1 MPISGE
7 FNQHLQQLA
16 NHIPMWVDVMIGFA
30 GLWGLFM
37 WLFGHRMI
45 RPTVTITGLVAGAVI
60 GGLIGR
66 SMLEGNAVVFAAIG
80 GGVVGAIAT
89 WMLFRIWMAVLL
101 AVTLAAMAPWAVIA
115 WEGVTPPPSPVA
127 DLKETAKQI
136 LEDGMDNLAP
146 NGESDGPIIFG
157 RPENDEQAA
166 EQNEGLAK
174 RITEAAKA
182 GWENLRTWWSDE
194 LSGSARW
201 LIITASAA
209 MALSGLMI
217 GLIFPNLGAA
227 TVASLIGSIVL
238 LSAAVRLGTKYL
250 GDAGSWLPSSPRGM
264 LIGLLAMTVV
274 GALIQWTI
282 LRPRADK

>member
-7 FNQHLQQLA
+7 FNQQLQQLA
-16 NHIPMWVDVMIGFA
+16 DHIPVWLDVMIGFA

-66 SMLEGNAVVFAAIG
+66 SMLEGNAAIMAAIG

-101 AVTLAAMAPWAVIA
+101 SVTLAAMAPWAVIA
-115 WEGVTPPPSPVA
+115 WEGVTPPPSPVT
-127 DLKETAKQI
+127 DLKETAKQM
-136 LEDGMDNLAP
+136 LDDGVEQLAA
-146 NGESDGPIIFG
+146 DGKIIIG

-166 EQNEGLAK
+166 EQNAGLL
-174 RITEAAKA
+174 RRFTEAAKA
-182 GWENLRTWWSDE
+182 GWDNLRSWWTDE

-209 MALSGLMI
+209 MALGGLMV
-217 GLIFPNLGAA
+217 GLIFPNLAAA
-227 TVASLIGSIVL
+227 TVASLIGASVL
-238 LSAAVRLGTKYL
+238 LSVVVRLGTKYL
-250 GDAGSWLPSSPRGM
+250 GEAGGWLPDSPRGALM
-264 LIGLLAMTVV
+264 VLIGMTVV

>member
-1 MPISGE
+1 LPISGE
-7 FNQHLQQLA
+7 FNQQLQQLA
-16 NHIPMWVDVMIGFA
+16 DHIPVWLDVMIGFA

-66 SMLEGNAVVFAAIG
+66 SMLEGNAAIMAAIG

-101 AVTLAAMAPWAVIA
+101 SVTLAAMAPWAVIA
-115 WEGVTPPPSPVA
+115 WEGVTPPPSPVT
-127 DLKETAKQI
+127 DLKETAKQM
-136 LEDGMDNLAP
+136 LDDGVEQLAA
-146 NGESDGPIIFG
+146 DGKIIIG

-166 EQNEGLAK
+166 EQNAGLL
-174 RITEAAKA
+174 RRFTEAAKA
-182 GWENLRTWWSDE
+182 GWDNLRSWWTDE

-209 MALSGLMI
+209 MALGGLMV
-217 GLIFPNLGAA
+217 GLIFPNLAAA
-227 TVASLIGSIVL
+227 TVASLIGASVL
-238 LSAAVRLGTKYL
+238 LSVVVRLGTKYL
-250 GDAGSWLPSSPRGM
+250 GEAGGWLPDSPRGALM
-264 LIGLLAMTVV
+264 VLIGMTVV